1 MTRIQILVE
10 HEANIVVDTPEAWWA
25 KSDWEH
31 MEAADGRLAGRMD
44 KLVRTIEGACK
55 EAGLEVSIKPY
66 PSMDDL

>member
-10 HEANIVVDTPEAWWA
+10 HEADIVVDTPEAWWA

-44 KLVRTIEGACK
+44 KLVRTIEEACK
-55 EAGLEVSIKPY
+55 AAGLKVSLKPY
-66 PSMDDL
+66 PDRGDV